1 MAVHLPDLGDAF
13 QATPINVRSLPGS
26 QVRTAVNAQF
36 PVEPGV
42 WLLSGDG
49 AVERTTLPSH
59 IARVGFNEF
68 HVNERRSYPDLVLSL
83 SPTEYPAGAAIAIRV
98 RVADDV
104 LPDEVSLWV
113 RPAGVRFFGKPIAM
127 TRAQGN
133 DYVATLAPDALSP
146 GLYEY
151 VVSTKTGARVTTF
164 PGAAP
169 LQPCDWPFHSHG
181 LWSFHVTPAGTTVRL
196 LDPKQDYS
204 RLSFVRPG
212 EQYRNA
218 FFQIVPGESADESA
232 LSIVL
237 PDLGKDT
244 PERYAGALYIGDTIA
259 ARKADVSRAQFLD
272 VKLRAADGERK
283 AIQVTLIEQDGSAW
297 STDVIARHAWSTVS
311 VPLSLLHI
319 SRSIHI
325 PSPFPGLWDYW
336 RDSPA
341 QRGGPGDHISLT
353 DVERLQLTVTR
364 NSAGD
369 TDDDARGAA
378 VESIKLRF
386 PGEQQ

>member
-1 MAVHLPDLGDAF
+1 
-13 QATPINVRSLPGS
+13 
-26 QVRTAVNAQF
+26 
-36 PVEPGV
+36 
-42 WLLSGDG
+42 
-49 AVERTTLPSH
+49 
-59 IARVGFNEF
+59 
-68 HVNERRSYPDLVLSL
+68 
-83 SPTEYPAGAAIAIRV
+83 
-98 RVADDV
+98 
-104 LPDEVSLWV
+104 
-113 RPAGVRFFGKPIAM
+113 
-127 TRAQGN
+127 
-133 DYVATLAPDALSP
+133 
-146 GLYEY
+146 
-151 VVSTKTGARVTTF
+151 
-164 PGAAP
+164 
-169 LQPCDWPFHSHG
+169 
-181 LWSFHVTPAGTTVRL
+181 VRL

-297 STDVIARHAWSTVS
+297 STEVIARRAWSTVS